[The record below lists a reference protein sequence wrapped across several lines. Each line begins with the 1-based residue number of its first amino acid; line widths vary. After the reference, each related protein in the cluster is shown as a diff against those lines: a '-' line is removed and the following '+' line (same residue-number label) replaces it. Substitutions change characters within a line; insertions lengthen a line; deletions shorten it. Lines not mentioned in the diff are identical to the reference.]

1 VLQQSKDLQ
10 TIYHNPMQSQVELA
24 I

>member
-10 TIYHNPMQSQVELA
+10 IIHHNPMQSQVELA